1 MFAPLLDVEVSFVWQ
16 AQEILH
22 PAKSEQNVGVLWQF
36 STTLAR
42 RRAFEEDVQRCI
54 SRGRPKYKRHMGQ
67 IC

>member
-36 STTLAR
+36 Q
-42 RRAFEEDVQRCI
+42 QRWQA
-54 SRGRPKYKRHMGQ
+54 SGF
-67 IC
+67 